1 MTVTEL
7 RHWVHDN
14 HFEVDTYSYGG
25 NWGASLYGAWA
36 GGIIA
41 LTTKVDYATKGL
53 ALRGLVRLFS
63 AFVRALPKGS

>member
-7 RHWVHDN
+7 RHWAHDN
-14 HFEVDTYSYGG
+14 HFEVDIYFYGP
-25 NWGASLYGAWA
+25 NWGASLHGRWA
-36 GGIIA
+36 GGTIA
-41 LTTKVDYATKGL
+41 LTTKVEYATKGL